1 MRSQPLKPI
10 LKWAGGKTKLLPA
23 IKELLPEDFDDLA
36 FNEPFFGG
44 GSVGLAL
51 QPKQAIYSDAN
62 SELINFHRVVSSCPT
77 SLIERYYRFKCTK
90 EEFMRVRAWD
100 REPDFATKY
109 SFIERAARFLFLNK
123 TCFNGLY
130 RVNLNGHFNTSW
142 GKKEQLPAIDTANI
156 YAVSA
161 YLKQDDIGILNVDF
175 QSTFAAPGEFWYI
188 DPPYLEEGVYNR
200 YTKDEFG
207 LKQHEELVDL
217 CNQIENMGSRFMASN
232 LDTPQVRELYK
243 DFNLHEVNVN
253 HIIGGKQTRRKFAK
267 ELLITNY

>member
-23 IKELLPEDFDDLA
+23 IKELLPEDFDDLL

-51 QPKQAIYSDAN
+51 RPKKALYSDAN
-62 SELINFHRVVSSCPT
+62 TELINFHRVVALQPSK
-77 SLIERYYRFKCTK
+77 LIEAYYSFRCNK
-90 EEFMRVRAWD
+90 ETFMQVREWD
-100 REPDFATKY
+100 RDPDFWKMN
-109 SFIERAARFLFLNK
+109 SVDRAARFLFLNK

-130 RVNLNGHFNTSW
+130 RVNLKGHFNTSW
-142 GKKEQLPAIDTANI
+142 GKKDELPHINTKNI
-156 YAVSA
+156 YAVSD
-161 YLKQDDIGILNVDF
+161 YLKQEDVGILNTSF
-175 QSTFAAPGEFWYI
+175 QVVVAEPGEFWYL

-207 LKQHEELVDL
+207 LKQHEELVGL
-217 CNQIENMGSRFMASN
+217 CDQIDSVGSRFMASN

-243 DFNLHEVNVN
+243 DYNLHEVNVR

>member
-1 MRSQPLKPI
+1 MSSNNLRPVI
-10 LKWAGGKTKLLPA
+10 KWAGGKTKLLPA
-23 IKELLPEDFDDLA
+23 IKNLLPEDFDDLV

-51 QPKQAIYSDAN
+51 QPKKAIYSDAN
-62 SELINFHRVVSSCPT
+62 SELINFHRTVALNPSK
-77 SLIERYYRFKCTK
+77 LIEKYYSFRCTK

-100 REPDFATKY
+100 RRPDFEH
-109 SFIERAARFLFLNK
+109 IDPVDRAARFLFLNK

-130 RVNLNGHFNTSW
+130 RVNLDGYFNTSW
-142 GKKEQLPAIDTANI
+142 GKKEELPAIDVKNL
-156 YAVSA
+156 YAVSDFLIKSSTA
-161 YLKQDDIGILNVDF
+161 VLTLDF
-175 QSTFAAPGEFWYI
+175 QDTYPAPGEFWYI

-200 YTKDEFG
+200 YTKEEFG
-207 LKQHEELVDL
+207 LEQHKELVEQCKNID
-217 CNQIENMGSRFMASN
+217 NVGSRFIASN

-253 HIIGGKQTRRKFAK
+253 HVIGGKQTRRKFAK

>member
-51 QPKQAIYSDAN
+51 KPKKAIYSDAN
-62 SELINFHRVVSSCPT
+62 TELINFHRVVALQPSK
-77 SLIERYYRFKCTK
+77 LIEAYYSFRCNK
-90 EEFMRVRAWD
+90 ETFMQVREWD
-100 REPDFATKY
+100 RDPDFWKMN
-109 SFIERAARFLFLNK
+109 SVDRAARFLFLNK

-130 RVNLNGHFNTSW
+130 RVNLKGHFNTSW
-142 GKKEQLPAIDTANI
+142 GKKDELPRINTKNI
-156 YAVSA
+156 YAVSD
-161 YLKQDDIGILNVDF
+161 YLKQEDVGILNTSF
-175 QSTFAAPGEFWYI
+175 QVVVAEPGEFWYL

-207 LKQHEELVDL
+207 LKQHEELVGL
-217 CNQIENMGSRFMASN
+217 CDQIDSVGSRFMASN

-243 DFNLHEVNVN
+243 DYNLHEVNVN

>member
-1 MRSQPLKPI
+1 MSSKDLRPI
-10 LKWAGGKTKLLPA
+10 IKWAGGKTKLLPA
-23 IKELLPEDFDDLA
+23 IKKLLPEDFDDLV
-36 FNEPFFGG
+36 FNEPFFGA

-51 QPKQAIYSDAN
+51 KPEQAIYSDAN
-62 SELINFHRVVSSCPT
+62 SELINFHRVVALHPSK
-77 SLIERYYRFKCTK
+77 LIEKYYSFRCTK

-100 REPDFATKY
+100 RDPDFDY
-109 SFIERAARFLFLNK
+109 MNSVDRAARFLFLNK

-130 RVNLNGHFNTSW
+130 RVNLNGYFNTSW
-142 GKKEQLPAIDTANI
+142 GKKEQLPAIDTRNL
-156 YAVSA
+156 YAVSD
-161 YLKQDDIGILNVDF
+161 YLKQEDVGILNLDF
-175 QSTFAAPGEFWYI
+175 QNTYAAPGEFWYI

>member
-51 QPKQAIYSDAN
+51 RPKKALYSDAN
-62 SELINFHRVVSSCPT
+62 TELINFHRVVALQPSK
-77 SLIERYYRFKCTK
+77 LIEAYYSFRCNK
-90 EEFMRVRAWD
+90 ETFMQVREWD
-100 REPDFATKY
+100 RDPDFWKMN
-109 SFIERAARFLFLNK
+109 SVDRAARFLFLNK

-130 RVNLNGHFNTSW
+130 RVNLKGHFNTSW
-142 GKKEQLPAIDTANI
+142 GKKDELPPINTKNI
-156 YAVSA
+156 YAVSD
-161 YLKQDDIGILNVDF
+161 YLKQEDVGILNVDF
-175 QSTFAAPGEFWYI
+175 QDTYAEPGEFWYL

-207 LKQHEELVDL
+207 LKQHEELVTL
-217 CNQIENMGSRFMASN
+217 CDRIDDTGSRFMASN

-243 DFNLHEVNVN
+243 DYNLHEVNVN